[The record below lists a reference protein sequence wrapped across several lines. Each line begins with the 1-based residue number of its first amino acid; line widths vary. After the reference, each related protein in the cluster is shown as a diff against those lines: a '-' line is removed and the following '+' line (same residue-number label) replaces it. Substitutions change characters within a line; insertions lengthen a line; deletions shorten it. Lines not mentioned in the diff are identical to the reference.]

1 MYNENSGW
9 GLHIEG
15 HSIMFCTALNYISMR
30 ILGEGLDGGQNNA
43 CARARKWILDH
54 GGVTHIP

>member
-15 HSIMFCTALNYISMR
+15 HIIMFCMALNYISMR
-30 ILGEGLDGGQNNA
+30 ILGEGLNGGQNNA